1 MRSTPFSTLLSRLLS
16 RLLSCLL
23 LFTVV
28 AALSA
33 CGPGGPKPATPDT
46 GGGGGTPGSSGGGI
60 SLVAGN
66 AGLSGRADGQ
76 GSDAR
81 FNTPR
86 GIAIDSS
93 GNLFVADSLNYA
105 IRKIT
110 PDGTVSTFAGTLGL
124 QLAAGTGDGNGSRAR
139 FSQPTAIAIDAANNL
154 FVTDGY
160 AIRKITPAAEVSTL
174 ATMPSGSLST
184 NVQFQ
189 PAGIGVDG
197 FDNLV
202 VTTSVDLHRLTADS
216 NYRTSVTLETG
227 LAFDYSLAPGT
238 LAPRGVVVDA
248 SNVTSFADLGNT
260 ISRVQPN
267 SNVPLRFAGVQGS
280 RGNTDGLA
288 GGASFGQVVALTVD
302 RNGTLYAADAGN
314 FTVRKITSEA
324 VTSTAAG
331 RAGTDLYSTGRLPGT
346 LTTMRGITNDG
357 NGNLYVT
364 EGNAVV
370 KITLQ

>member
-1 MRSTPFSTLLSRLLS
+1 MRRAPFPTLLSRLLS
-16 RLLSCLL
+16 RLLP
-23 LFTVV
+23 FTVL
-28 AALSA
+28 AALAA
-33 CGPGGPKPATPDT
+33 CGPGGPKPETPNT
-46 GGGGGTPGSSGGGI
+46 GGGGTSGSTGGGI

-66 AGLSGRADGQ
+66 AAVSGRVDAQ

-86 GIAIDSS
+86 GIAIDSG

-124 QLAAGTGDGNGSRAR
+124 QLAAGTGDGNGSDAR
-139 FSQPTAIAIDAANNL
+139 FFQPTAIAIDAANNL

-160 AIRKITPAAEVSTL
+160 AIRKITPAGDVSTAARL
-174 ATMPSGSLST
+174 PSGSGFGT

-197 FDNLV
+197 FDNLY
-202 VTTSVDLHRLTADS
+202 VTTSVDLHRLTAAT

-227 LAFDYSLAPGT
+227 LAFDYRLAIDT

-248 SNVTSFADLGNT
+248 SNVTWFADLGNT
-260 ISRVQPN
+260 ISRVPNN
-267 SNVPLRFAGVQGS
+267 SNVPLRFAGAQGS
-280 RGNTDGLA
+280 IGSTDGLA
-288 GGASFGQVVALTVD
+288 GTASFGQVVALTVD
-302 RNGTLYAADAGN
+302 RSGNLYAADAAN
-314 FTVRKITSEA
+314 FTVRKITSNA
-324 VTSTAAG
+324 VTSTVAG
-331 RAGTDLYSTGRLPGT
+331 RTGVDRYSTGGLPGT